1 MKNFL
6 QSKDQLF
13 TLLDSIEKHTILG
26 QPNENLESLSHHVL
40 ILKIVCFLE
49 RFQIINFQAIHKGP
63 VYCSGQTG

>member
-49 RFQIINFQAIHKGP
+49 IFQIVKFQAIHKGP

>member
-40 ILKIVCFLE
+40 ILKIVCSLE
-49 RFQIINFQAIHKGP
+49 RFQTIKFQAIHKGP